1 MGRSRRPRK
10 TGERSRRPRKTP
22 DADQLEGAKRWSAGH
37 SQLRIHMRW
46 AYNNYASYEFLVST
60 FYINIVDSHS
70 VLYILYIFGR
80 DVLSLEV

>member
-1 MGRSRRPRK
+1 
-10 TGERSRRPRKTP
+10 
-22 DADQLEGAKRWSAGH
+22 
-37 SQLRIHMRW
+37 MRW